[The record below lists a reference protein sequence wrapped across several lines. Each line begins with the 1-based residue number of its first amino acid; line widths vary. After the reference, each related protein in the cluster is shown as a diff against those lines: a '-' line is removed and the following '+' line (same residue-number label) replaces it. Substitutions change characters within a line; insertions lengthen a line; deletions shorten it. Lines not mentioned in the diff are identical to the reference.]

1 MVWLWFFTVAMR
13 ENRQR
18 CLEESRAETE
28 VMARAKDAGEKK
40 EMVPGE

>member
-18 CLEESRAETE
+18 CLEESRSETE